1 MRGVAFEGRLLE
13 VSLLKLKIFGGFG
26 GEKRVLQS
34 AKCLLLGKCPG
45 AEPALYVFFLDTTDS
60 SRVSLKHLSGVAK
73 ALAREDHLKSVP
85 KHTGE
90 ALAWRNLL
98 RSNPRSYEGAQ
109 T

>member
-1 MRGVAFEGRLLE
+1 MKKEFSNQLRSCYLGNVLRRKLL
-13 VSLLKLKIFGGFG
+13 
-26 GEKRVLQS
+26 
-34 AKCLLLGKCPG
+34 
-45 AEPALYVFFLDTTDS
+45 YTFFLDTTDS

-98 RSNPRSYEGAQ
+98 RSNPRSHEGAQ